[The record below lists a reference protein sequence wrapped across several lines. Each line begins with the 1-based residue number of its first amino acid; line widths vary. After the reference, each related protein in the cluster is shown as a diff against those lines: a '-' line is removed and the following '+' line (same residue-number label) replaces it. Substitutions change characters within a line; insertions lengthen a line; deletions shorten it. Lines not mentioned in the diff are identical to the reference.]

1 MMQVHPRLTTVAL
14 AAVAAASLTIAAPA
28 ALATSSGHGHGT
40 HHASHQPKHRPKAI
54 SAIKLPDGFGPE
66 SLTGSGTTLY
76 SGSSTTG
83 AVWTADTKTGKS
95 RVLVAAQEGRSAFGT
110 AIWGDKLVAAGG
122 ATGNLYVY
130 DRKTGADV
138 ATIPV
143 GGQLLNDIVIQ
154 GNTAWVTDTLA
165 PTIYKV
171 ALDGSAPVQAIALT
185 NYPFTPGSPTADGI
199 QLDGSSVLV
208 GDITSAAIYRIDP
221 ATGAATQV
229 TVPGATFPMNDGIL
243 YLGSKL
249 YVAQGDGRLSV
260 VSLTPGSTT
269 GSLVSQRT
277 YAAALTDVAKAGG
290 KLWIM
295 DAKFQQSVDPTSKAV
310 ARRIN

>member
-1 MMQVHPRLTTVAL
+1 MQVHRRLISA
-14 AAVAAASLTIAAPA
+14 AAVAVASLTVAVPATHAA
-28 ALATSSGHGHGT
+28 TVHNTGHGHGNG
-40 HHASHQPKHRPKAI
+40 HSNGHGHGAKSPKAI
-54 SAIKLPDGFGPE
+54 ALPDGFGPE

-95 RVLVAAQEGRSAFGT
+95 RVLVPAQDGRSAFGT
-110 AIWGDKLVAAGG
+110 AVWGDKLVAAGG

-138 ATIPV
+138 ATITV
-143 GGQLLNDIVIQ
+143 GGQLLNDVVIQ

-171 ALDGSAPVQAIALT
+171 ALDGSAPVQAIALM

-199 QLDGSSVLV
+199 QLDGSSLLV

-221 ATGAATQV
+221 TTGAATQI

-249 YVAQGDGRLSV
+249 YLAQGDGRLSV
-260 VSLTPGSTT
+260 VSLTPGATT

-277 YAAALTDVAKAGG
+277 YSAALTDVAKAGG

-310 ARRIN
+310 ARRIG